1 MIETFNKYKKIDE
14 IYKFIYIFYV
24 LPISY
29 TSNRFK
35 KRLKKGQINAFLV
48 EKIIVLNYTSKK
60 PK

>member
-35 KRLKKGQINAFLV
+35 KRLKKGQVNALLV
-48 EKIIVLNYTSKK
+48 EKSYCIKLYLKK
-60 PK
+60 T